1 MEHLKKYKIEDE
13 SFDDQINNNE
23 NDLEKEIQNNNSLQN
38 NINENSSYQNNNFN
52 TSQIKSNNNNNINLN
67 NSEMNFTDDLL
78 QNSNNNN
85 NEINNE
91 NNNEINNENN
101 NEINNENNNFH
112 HVQIID
118 EDVENFK
125 RRLDILIRNF
135 RTDTLK
141 DFMYIKRNLLTEQK
155 NVIENEKQK
164 CDALISS
171 KSDLIEHLKDDLA
184 LTQKNLNSQIII
196 KENVVNVIFNQ
207 KKNKYLIY
215 LKKLAF
221 INVLK
226 KYHNK
231 KKQKKNQKFNAINKY
246 NLKLKNFCFETLKKN
261 WKEMKLFKIV
271 SQKENEFNTKLN
283 EMANYYNK
291 EITDL
296 RNKLNDA
303 NYNIEKTNQSKNQ
316 LQENL
321 KKVLMRG
328 VMAMNM
334 EAMNV
339 LDKNGVNNNNNFN
352 PSEFIGKT
360 ADNLMINNNNNNLNN
375 NNMNI
380 NNNNNLNNNMNVNNN
395 NLNNNNMNINNN
407 NNLNNNNANINNNN
421 LNDNNLN
428 NNDNINNNNNTDPLP
443 KEIKQMINV
452 NQSFQPKNEINVI
465 NTTNI
470 NPISKDSNWINAAAV
485 PITMKN
491 NILKT
496 TNEDF
501 FHENNNYLSSEN
513 DFNEDEINR
522 QYNLTPMNPIENH
535 YVNHTNDNINNNQNN
550 SNSYYDEMQKSK
562 NFI

>member
-13 SFDDQINNNE
+13 SFDENEINNNNE
-23 NDLEKEIQNNNSLQN
+23 LEKELQNKLTYNSLQN

-101 NEINNENNNFH
+101 NFH

-141 DFMYIKRNLLTEQK
+141 DFMSIKRNLLTEQK

-339 LDKNGVNNNNNFN
+339 LDKNGVSNNNNFN

-375 NNMNI
+375 NNMN
-380 NNNNNLNNNMNVNNN
+380 VNNN

-407 NNLNNNNANINNNN
+407 NNLNNNNMNINNNN

-428 NNDNINNNNNTDPLP
+428 NNDNININNNNTDPLP

-535 YVNHTNDNINNNQNN
+535 YVNHNTNDNNNNHNN

-562 NFI
+562 INYLILILFYRFIKY

>member
-1 MEHLKKYKIEDE
+1 M
-13 SFDDQINNNE
+13 S
-23 NDLEKEIQNNNSLQN
+23 
-38 NINENSSYQNNNFN
+38 
-52 TSQIKSNNNNNINLN
+52 
-67 NSEMNFTDDLL
+67 
-78 QNSNNNN
+78 
-85 NEINNE
+85 
-91 NNNEINNENN
+91 
-101 NEINNENNNFH
+101 
-112 HVQIID
+112 
-118 EDVENFK
+118 
-125 RRLDILIRNF
+125 
-135 RTDTLK
+135 
-141 DFMYIKRNLLTEQK
+141 IKRNLLTEQK

-207 KKNKYLIY
+207 KKNKYLKY
-215 LKKLAF
+215 LKNLAF
-221 INVLK
+221 NQVLK

-231 KKQKKNQKFNAINKY
+231 KKEKKNKKFNAINKY
-246 NLKLKNFCFETLKKN
+246 NLKLKNSFFDALKKN

-339 LDKNGVNNNNNFN
+339 LDKNGVSNNNFN
-352 PSEFIGKT
+352 PGEFIGKT
-360 ADNLMINNNNNNLNN
+360 TDNLMINNNNLNNNNNNNMNINNNLNN

-380 NNNNNLNNNMNVNNN
+380 NNNMNNNN
-395 NLNNNNMNINNN
+395 NLNNNNMNNNN
-407 NNLNNNNANINNNN
+407 ENNLNNEN
-421 LNDNNLN
+421 
-428 NNDNINNNNNTDPLP
+428 NINNNNNDPLP

-465 NTTNI
+465 NNTNI

-501 FHENNNYLSSEN
+501 FHENNYLSSEN
-513 DFNEDEINR
+513 DFNDDEINR

-535 YVNHTNDNINNNQNN
+535 YVNQNTNDNINNNQNN

-562 NFI
+562 ILFNFNNIL

>member
-13 SFDDQINNNE
+13 SFDENDNINNNNNNF
-23 NDLEKEIQNNNSLQN
+23 NDNELEKEMNIQHKQTYNSLQN
-38 NINENSSYQNNNFN
+38 NINENSSYQNNNNLNFN
-52 TSQIKSNNNNNINLN
+52 TSQIKSNTNTNNNNINNLN
-67 NSEMNFTDDLL
+67 QSEMNFTNMDDLL

-85 NEINNE
+85 IEE
-91 NNNEINNENN
+91 N
-101 NEINNENNNFH
+101 NNNFH

-125 RRLDILIRNF
+125 RRLDIMIRNF

-141 DFMYIKRNLLTEQK
+141 DFMSIKRNLLTEQK
-155 NVIENEKQK
+155 NIIENEKQK

-184 LTQKNLNSQIII
+184 LTQKNLNSQITI
-196 KENVVNVIFNQ
+196 KENVVNIIFNQ
-207 KKNKYLIY
+207 KKNKYLKH
-215 LKKLAF
+215 LKNLAF
-221 INVLK
+221 NNVLK

-231 KKQKKNQKFNAINKY
+231 KKEKKNKKSKAINKF
-246 NLKLKNFCFETLKKN
+246 NLKLKTFAFDALKKN
-261 WKEMKLFKIV
+261 WKEMKIFKIV

-283 EMANYYNK
+283 DMANYYNK

-339 LDKNGVNNNNNFN
+339 LDKNNISNNNNFN

-360 ADNLMINNNNNNLNN
+360 TDNLMINNNNNNNININN
-375 NNMNI
+375 NNINNNI
-380 NNNNNLNNNMNVNNN
+380 NNNNNNNNILNNNND
-395 NLNNNNMNINNN
+395 NLNNNNNI
-407 NNLNNNNANINNNN
+407 
-421 LNDNNLN
+421 
-428 NNDNINNNNNTDPLP
+428 NTDPLP
-443 KEIKQMINV
+443 KEVKQMINV

-465 NTTNI
+465 NNNNI
-470 NPISKDSNWINAAAV
+470 NPISKDSNWLNAAAV

-491 NILKT
+491 NILKN

-501 FHENNNYLSSEN
+501 FSHENNNNYLSSEN
-513 DFNEDEINR
+513 EFNEDEISNR

-535 YVNHTNDNINNNQNN
+535 YVNHNTNFSNDINTNNINNNNN
-550 SNSYYDEMQKSK
+550 SSSYYDEMQKSK
-562 NFI
+562 NLFIF

>member
-1 MEHLKKYKIEDE
+1 
-13 SFDDQINNNE
+13 
-23 NDLEKEIQNNNSLQN
+23 
-38 NINENSSYQNNNFN
+38 
-52 TSQIKSNNNNNINLN
+52 
-67 NSEMNFTDDLL
+67 
-78 QNSNNNN
+78 
-85 NEINNE
+85 
-91 NNNEINNENN
+91 
-101 NEINNENNNFH
+101 
-112 HVQIID
+112 
-118 EDVENFK
+118 
-125 RRLDILIRNF
+125 
-135 RTDTLK
+135 
-141 DFMYIKRNLLTEQK
+141 
-155 NVIENEKQK
+155 
-164 CDALISS
+164 
-171 KSDLIEHLKDDLA
+171 
-184 LTQKNLNSQIII
+184 
-196 KENVVNVIFNQ
+196 
-207 KKNKYLIY
+207 
-215 LKKLAF
+215 
-221 INVLK
+221 
-226 KYHNK
+226 
-231 KKQKKNQKFNAINKY
+231 
-246 NLKLKNFCFETLKKN
+246 
-261 WKEMKLFKIV
+261 MKLFKIV

-339 LDKNGVNNNNNFN
+339 LDKNGVSNNNFN
-352 PSEFIGKT
+352 PGEFIGKT
-360 ADNLMINNNNNNLNN
+360 ADNLMINNNNLNNLNN
-375 NNMNI
+375 E
-380 NNNNNLNNNMNVNNN
+380 NNNNN
-395 NLNNNNMNINNN
+395 
-407 NNLNNNNANINNNN
+407 
-421 LNDNNLN
+421 
-428 NNDNINNNNNTDPLP
+428 DPLP

-465 NTTNI
+465 NNTNI

-501 FHENNNYLSSEN
+501 FHENNYLSSEN

>member
-13 SFDDQINNNE
+13 SFDENEINNNNE
-23 NDLEKEIQNNNSLQN
+23 LEKELQNKLTYNSLQN

-52 TSQIKSNNNNNINLN
+52 FNTSKIKSNINNNNLN
-67 NSEMNFTDDLL
+67 NSKFTDDLL
-78 QNSNNNN
+78 QKSEINSNK
-85 NEINNE
+85 NENKNNE
-91 NNNEINNENN
+91 N
-101 NEINNENNNFH
+101 NNNFH

-141 DFMYIKRNLLTEQK
+141 DFMSIKRNLLTEQK

-339 LDKNGVNNNNNFN
+339 LDKNGVNNNNFN
-352 PSEFIGKT
+352 PGEFIGKT
-360 ADNLMINNNNNNLNN
+360 ARQIRKGKGNLALWRREKNSVP
-375 NNMNI
+375 NI
-380 NNNNNLNNNMNVNNN
+380 AVGFSARTK
-395 NLNNNNMNINNN
+395 
-407 NNLNNNNANINNNN
+407 NAC
-421 LNDNNLN
+421 
-428 NNDNINNNNNTDPLP
+428 
-443 KEIKQMINV
+443 
-452 NQSFQPKNEINVI
+452 
-465 NTTNI
+465 
-470 NPISKDSNWINAAAV
+470 
-485 PITMKN
+485 
-491 NILKT
+491 
-496 TNEDF
+496 
-501 FHENNNYLSSEN
+501 
-513 DFNEDEINR
+513 
-522 QYNLTPMNPIENH
+522 
-535 YVNHTNDNINNNQNN
+535 
-550 SNSYYDEMQKSK
+550 
-562 NFI
+562 